1 VILGR
6 WLMKLSAK
14 DKVSIVA
21 GICLFVLVVVLK
33 NVLLVPADILSRD
46 ILVYIIIYWAFTV
59 FSLPAKDDI
68 KKSKYDRPLYWSLL
82 IILITLAIIA
92 VYAMK

>member
-1 VILGR
+1 
-6 WLMKLSAK
+6 MKLSNK

-21 GICLFVLVVVLK
+21 GICLFALVVVLK
-33 NVLLVPADILSRD
+33 NVLLIPTDILSRD

-59 FSLPAKDDI
+59 FSLPAKEEV
-68 KKSKYDRPLYWSLL
+68 KKSKYDNPLYWNLL

-92 VYAMK
+92 VYAME

>member
-1 VILGR
+1 
-6 WLMKLSAK
+6 MKLSDK

-21 GICLFVLVVVLK
+21 GICLLSLVVVLK

-46 ILVYIIIYWAFTV
+46 IIVYIIIYWAFTI
-59 FSLPAKDDI
+59 FSLPAKEGA
-68 KKSKYDRPLYWSLL
+68 KKSKYDNPLYWSLL
-82 IILITLAIIA
+82 IILITLAIIM

>member
-1 VILGR
+1 
-6 WLMKLSAK
+6 MKLNDK

-21 GICLFVLVVVLK
+21 GICLFGLVVVLK

-59 FSLPAKDDI
+59 FSLPAKEEV
-68 KKSKYDRPLYWSLL
+68 KKSKYDNPLYWSLL
-82 IILITLAIIA
+82 IILITLTIIA
-92 VYAMK
+92 VYAME

>member
-1 VILGR
+1 
-6 WLMKLSAK
+6 MKLSAK

-92 VYAMK
+92 VYAIE

>member
-1 VILGR
+1 
-6 WLMKLSAK
+6 MKSSDK

-21 GICLFVLVVVLK
+21 GICLFGLVVVLK

-46 ILVYIIIYWAFTV
+46 ILVYIVIYWAFTV
-59 FSLPAKDDI
+59 FSLPAKEEA
-68 KKSKYDRPLYWSLL
+68 KKSKFDKPLYWSLL

-92 VYAMK
+92 VYALK

>member
-1 VILGR
+1 
-6 WLMKLSAK
+6 MKLSDK

-21 GICLFVLVVVLK
+21 GICLFGLVVILK

-59 FSLPAKDDI
+59 FSLPAKEEV
-68 KKSKYDRPLYWSLL
+68 KKSDKPLYWSLL
-82 IILITLAIIA
+82 IILITLAIIV
-92 VYAMK
+92 VYAME

>member
-1 VILGR
+1 
-6 WLMKLSAK
+6 MKLS
-14 DKVSIVA
+14 DEHKVSIVA
-21 GICLFVLVVVLK
+21 GVCLFILVVVLK

-59 FSLPAKDDI
+59 FPTKREEVKRSRFDK
-68 KKSKYDRPLYWSLL
+68 PLYWSLL

-92 VYAMK
+92 IYAT

>member
-1 VILGR
+1 
-6 WLMKLSAK
+6 MKLSAK

-21 GICLFVLVVVLK
+21 GICLFGLMVVLK
-33 NVLLVPADILSRD
+33 NVLLVQADILSRD

-59 FSLPAKDDI
+59 FPKSAKDDV
-68 KKSKYDRPLYWSLL
+68 KKSKYDKPLYWSLL

-92 VYAMK
+92 VYAME

>member
-1 VILGR
+1 
-6 WLMKLSAK
+6 MKLSDK

-21 GICLFVLVVVLK
+21 GICLFGLVVVLK

-59 FSLPAKDDI
+59 FSLPAKEEAKI
-68 KKSKYDRPLYWSLL
+68 SKYDNPLYWSIL
-82 IILITLAIIA
+82 IILITLAII
-92 VYAMK
+92 VIYAME